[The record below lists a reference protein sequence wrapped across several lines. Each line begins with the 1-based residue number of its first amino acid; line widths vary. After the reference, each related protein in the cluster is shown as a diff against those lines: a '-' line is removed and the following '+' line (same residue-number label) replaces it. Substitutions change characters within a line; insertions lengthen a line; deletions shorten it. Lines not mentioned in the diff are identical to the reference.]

1 MRPDGV
7 SPGGRPYRLAICD
20 DKKFEVSELKLF
32 LSSRGFYVQSFEN
45 GRQLVDHVSAKPGDF
60 DLIILDISMPVLDG
74 YAAFFE
80 MKDSGRMPKILFYS
94 VENTQAVVRHV
105 IENGASDYVTRP
117 CKKEDLLERIKT
129 VVGKI

>member
-7 SPGGRPYRLAICD
+7 SPGGRPYRIAICD
-20 DKKFEVSELKLF
+20 DRKFDVSELKLF

-45 GRQLVDHVSAKPGDF
+45 GRLLADHVKGKPGDF
-60 DLIILDISMPVLDG
+60 DLVILDIAMPVLDG

-80 MKDSGRMPKILFYS
+80 MRDSGRMSKILFYS
-94 VENTQAVVRHV
+94 VENTPAVIRHV
-105 IENGASDYVTRP
+105 LENGASDYVTRP

-129 VVGKI
+129 VVAKP